1 MATTKLKV
9 TNLVRHF
16 GEVKAVDGISFEL
29 KAGEVVGFIG
39 ANGAG
44 KTTTMRVLTTLDVP
58 DEGTIEID
66 GVNAQQH
73 PEQVKG
79 KIGWM
84 PDGFTPAPH
93 TTVYDYIDFF
103 ARAYGL
109 CGTKRQ
115 DEVARVLEFCH
126 ITELQDR
133 FINRLSKGQ
142 TQRVSLARLLIGN
155 PELLIMDEPA
165 AGLDPQ
171 ARLEF
176 KQLVRQLKAQGKT
189 MLISSHILSELA
201 EMCDSMLFM
210 DNGKIIHRGSCEEL
224 LAQGDKGIPYVI
236 RPLPASAAAL
246 LAKLQSN
253 SHWENVVQLPDGS
266 ITAICKL
273 KSDEEI
279 AQELRAICQDHDVT
293 EITRHRRNLEETF
306 VNILHAQK

>member
-1 MATTKLKV
+1 MAAIKLKV

-16 GEVKAVDGISFEL
+16 GSVKAVDGISFEL
-29 KAGEVVGFIG
+29 NAGEVVGFIG

-58 DEGTIEID
+58 DEGLIEID
-66 GVNAQQH
+66 GIDALQH
-73 PEQVKG
+73 PDKLKG

-84 PDGFTPAPH
+84 PDGFIPSPH

-109 CGTKRQ
+109 CGTQRH

-126 ITELQDR
+126 ITELQNR
-133 FINRLSKGQ
+133 FINQLSKGQ

-155 PELLIMDEPA
+155 PELLFMDEPA

-176 KQLVRQLKAQGKT
+176 KHLVRQLKEQGKT

-201 EMCDSMLFM
+201 EMCDSLLFM
-210 DNGKIIHRGSCEEL
+210 DRGKIIHRGTCEEL
-224 LAQGDKGIPYVI
+224 LSQGEKGIPYII
-236 RPLPASAAAL
+236 RPLPASASNL
-246 LAKLQSN
+246 RTMLQHSG
-253 SHWENVVQLPDGS
+253 HWENIALLPDGTL
-266 ITAICKL
+266 TAICKL

-279 AQELRAICQDHDVT
+279 AQELRAICQEHDVT